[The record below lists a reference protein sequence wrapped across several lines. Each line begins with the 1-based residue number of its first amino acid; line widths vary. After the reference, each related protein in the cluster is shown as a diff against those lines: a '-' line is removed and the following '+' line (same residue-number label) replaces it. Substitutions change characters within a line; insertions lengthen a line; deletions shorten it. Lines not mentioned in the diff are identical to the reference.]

1 MILARAPAQAMGRYS
16 GLQTSAYAGG
26 GGCHRGLRSLRY
38 QADPGS
44 AATPPIA
51 AVAATAP
58 AVAIVVFM
66 AVVCPGSRLA
76 EPGRVITTQ
85 P

>member
-1 MILARAPAQAMGRYS
+1 
-16 GLQTSAYAGG
+16 
-26 GGCHRGLRSLRY
+26 LRRLRY

-58 AVAIVVFM
+58 MVVIVVFM
-66 AVVCPGSRLA
+66 AVVCPGRA
-76 EPGRVITTQ
+76 RRNRAA
-85 P
+85 